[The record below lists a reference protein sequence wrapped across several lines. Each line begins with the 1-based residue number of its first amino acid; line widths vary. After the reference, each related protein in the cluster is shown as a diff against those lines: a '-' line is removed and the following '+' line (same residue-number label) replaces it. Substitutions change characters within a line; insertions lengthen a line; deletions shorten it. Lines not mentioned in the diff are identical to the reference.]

1 MTLPANATPT
11 SPAAPTTSGAP
22 AAPTFLV
29 SDKNVTEAC
38 SAGLWPASVT
48 IGNTGA
54 TPLPWSATAPQGVTL
69 TPFGGTLSAGSQN
82 SPSLQQ
88 VQLSGT
94 HSQSEFAIAFTSTG
108 GNESVKVTCI

>member
-1 MTLPANATPT
+1 M
-11 SPAAPTTSGAP
+11 SI
-22 AAPTFLV
+22 
-29 SDKNVTEAC
+29 
-38 SAGLWPASVT
+38 T

-54 TPLPWSATAPQGVTL
+54 TPLQWSATAPQGVTL

-88 VQLSGT
+88 VQLGGAY
-94 HSQSEFAIAFTSTG
+94 SQSEFAIAFTSTG